1 MRKKQMV
8 QEKEVNVTGI
18 SSPFSLILKNHGL
31 HKKEKTIENENENEI
46 LKNSI
51 MSCFF
56 YSELFKENQKIEY
69 LNCLMSQNY

>member
-56 YSELFKENQKIEY
+56 SVNYLKKIKK
-69 LNCLMSQNY
+69 LNISIV